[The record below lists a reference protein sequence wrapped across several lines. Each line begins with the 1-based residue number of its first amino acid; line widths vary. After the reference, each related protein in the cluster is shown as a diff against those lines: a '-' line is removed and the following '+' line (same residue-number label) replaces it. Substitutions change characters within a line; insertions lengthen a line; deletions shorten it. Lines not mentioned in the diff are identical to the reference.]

1 MRAPAAALPAQ
12 IGEPAVGYSPM
23 RRLLLLAALLALL
36 ALGVALSL
44 ERGDDLRAAAP
55 AASPTTGAET
65 DRGLA
70 PGNGQAA
77 LPAAKSARTGLVPQD
92 FAAPRFEP
100 LARTPSLEGTA
111 GEVEVHAVLAA
122 TQEPVAD
129 ARVVWWGGSGEAPR
143 GPLQRLVDEHQS
155 LARVEELARSNAPEL
170 VADELG
176 RVLVPRRSSGAFA
189 FVSAEGLWG
198 YSYFEPD
205 VPAPLTV
212 ELRPDFDV
220 HVRVVDAS
228 GAPQPSARVEL
239 VEHFG
244 GASVLE
250 RATTD
255 AEGFAWLR
263 HSGWTVSR
271 FAAADSRC
279 AVALS
284 AALATP
290 VARAL
295 DPRRPPSD
303 TLVLTAPST
312 GALEVRIVDPRGIA
326 AAHVREVTLTITS
339 TGAADG
345 EARVE
350 TPEAYEVTR
359 RVVAGVAT
367 FERVALHSEV
377 RASATLF
384 GSSVVS
390 EGRGRG
396 PTSPTTPATL
406 ELLVGAGGKLVT
418 GGIRSALPSLSA
430 NLDLAVSYAIGDGEA
445 RVHETAHP
453 RTDEAGRFVAEFD
466 PTRVDLSAAR
476 FVVELSGDSSA
487 GALRA
492 RIEPR
497 GAGDGSVLDL
507 GELALDAH
515 ALFASGRVV
524 DGDGKA
530 VRGAEILLQVRDATG
545 AWSPAPRFGARSAD
559 DGGFELHYEA
569 LDTSEA
575 EFSLL
580 AATRGASSEPARV
593 TAGARDVELVLA
605 PDGAIAGKVL
615 LDASISPR
623 EVELVARVKS
633 GSGDLATLE
642 ASCEL
647 AANGEF
653 ELRGLPTGVYDL
665 ELRARDLAGTPLAK
679 VAALQVQRGRRTR
692 DPRLEPLDLRE
703 TARRVELSF
712 VDEQGREVVDV
723 VVELDGRAAPPF
735 SPRPGVW
742 ALYTDGQPFDAWVEG
757 PRFPRRKLRGLTES
771 GALVLSPGP

>member
-1 MRAPAAALPAQ
+1 
-12 IGEPAVGYSPM
+12 M

-36 ALGVALSL
+36 ALGVVLSL

-55 AASPTTGAET
+55 SGSPSAGAET

-70 PGNGQAA
+70 PSSGQAA
-77 LPAAKSARTGLVPQD
+77 LPAAKSARTGLASHD
-92 FAAPRFEP
+92 FTAPRFEP

-111 GEVEVHAVLAA
+111 GEVEVQAVLAA
-122 TQEPVAD
+122 TQQPVAN
-129 ARVVWWGGSGEAPR
+129 ARVVWWGGSGEELR
-143 GPLQRLVDEHQS
+143 GPLPRLVDELQS

-170 VADELG
+170 VADEFG

-189 FVSAEGLWG
+189 FVSADGLWG

-205 VPAPLTV
+205 EAAPLTV

-239 VEHFG
+239 VERFG

-263 HSGWTVSR
+263 HCGWTLSR

-290 VARAL
+290 VKHEL

-312 GALEVRIVDPRGIA
+312 GVLEVRVVDPRGIA

-345 EARVE
+345 ETRVE
-350 TPEAYEVTR
+350 TPEVTR

-377 RASATLF
+377 RASATVF

-445 RVHETAHP
+445 RVQETAHP

-466 PTRVDLSAAR
+466 PTRVDLSAAG
-476 FVVELSGDSSA
+476 FVVEVSGDSSA
-487 GALRA
+487 GAPRA

-507 GELALDAH
+507 GELDLGAP

-530 VRGAEILLQVRDATG
+530 VRGAEIVLQVRDAAG
-545 AWSPAPRFGARSAD
+545 AWSPAPRFGARSAQ
-559 DGGFELHYEA
+559 DGGFELHYEP
-569 LDTSEA
+569 LDPSEA

-580 AATRGASSEPARV
+580 AATRGASSEPVRV
-593 TAGARDVELVLA
+593 AAGARDVELVLA
-605 PDGAIAGKVL
+605 PGGALAGKVL
-615 LDASISPR
+615 LDASISPS
-623 EVELVARVKS
+623 EVELVARATR
-633 GSGDLATLE
+633 GSGELASLE
-642 ASCEL
+642 ASCDL

-653 ELRGLPTGVYDL
+653 ELRGLPAGVYDVEVL
-665 ELRARDLAGTPLAK
+665 ARDSNRTSFAT
-679 VAALQVQRGRRTR
+679 VAAVSVRSGLRTR

-757 PRFPRRKLRGLTES
+757 PRVTRRKLGALTES
-771 GALVLSPGP
+771 GTLVLSPGP